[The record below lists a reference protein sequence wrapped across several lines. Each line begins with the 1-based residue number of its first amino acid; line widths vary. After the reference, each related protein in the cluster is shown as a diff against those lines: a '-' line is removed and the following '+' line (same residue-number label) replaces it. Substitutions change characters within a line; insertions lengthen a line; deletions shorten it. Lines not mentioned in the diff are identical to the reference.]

1 MKTDILSVLTL
12 GMFSLVTV
20 EADPEQTGGDRA
32 WYGNNPPPPSAP
44 YPAPAYQQPN
54 YGGVPNPAPGQPMFM
69 APMPPQ
75 PQQVI
80 H

>member
-32 WYGNNPPPPSAP
+32 WYGNNPPTPV
-44 YPAPAYQQPN
+44 YQQPN
-54 YGGVPNPAPGQPMFM
+54 YGSVPNPNPGQPMFM

>member
-1 MKTDILSVLTL
+1 MKTDILSVITL
-12 GMFSLVTV
+12 GMFSLATV
-20 EADPEQTGGDRA
+20 EADPEQTGGDRP
-32 WYGNNPPPPSAP
+32 WYGNNPPNAP

-54 YGGVPNPAPGQPMFM
+54 YGSVPNPNPGQPMFM

-80 H
+80 